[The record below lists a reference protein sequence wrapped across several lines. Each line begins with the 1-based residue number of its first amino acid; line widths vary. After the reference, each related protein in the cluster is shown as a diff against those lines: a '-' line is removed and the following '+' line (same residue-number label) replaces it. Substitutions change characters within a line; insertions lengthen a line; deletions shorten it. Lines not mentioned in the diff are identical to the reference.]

1 MAVQP
6 EHDPGPTGVH
16 FAHGARPPF
25 DQVVPSMHAAGRT
38 GGAFITVDS
47 PINTGPPY
55 APAQRARKVTS
66 EVTSA
71 GDVQAKSL
79 VSAFPETSVSVDPPQ
94 TTPAPRAV
102 YLKSDGSLAVMVILG
117 CGGGG

>member
-1 MAVQP
+1 MQP

-38 GGAFITVDS
+38 GGAFITADS

-66 EVTSA
+66 EGTSA

-94 TTPAPRAV
+94 TTPAPLAV
-102 YLKSDGSLAVMVILG
+102 YLKSFGVLAVLMVILG